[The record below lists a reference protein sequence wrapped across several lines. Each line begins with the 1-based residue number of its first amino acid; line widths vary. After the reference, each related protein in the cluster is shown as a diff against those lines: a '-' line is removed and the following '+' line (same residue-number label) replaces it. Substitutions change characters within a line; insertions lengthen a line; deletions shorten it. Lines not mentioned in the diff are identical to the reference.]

1 MEDDGHPDPY
11 LDLRPEIAEERRRAA
26 RLALERRRQ
35 HRETAPCL
43 LSPPAPVAM
52 DGVAP
57 LVSFLDLHPELAEER
72 RRPEPSS
79 SHKTEVEEHAS
90 EVSSSEG
97 SVTVDLSEST
107 ALALNDMP
115 RTLQSTYWSNLC
127 YDTGSSETE
136 SETVAGKPE
145 EESDFDLEKEL
156 QEMEDYLQ
164 ENTCNTISEG
174 MDKILAV
181 ERSTLAAK
189 YDNMSAAEY
198 ADMTARSSY
207 FSKRL
212 PPLWWLSS
220 PADSETESL
229 QATEQASRNEPSRQC
244 LLRRQPRC
252 EVPDEEIIQN
262 GKNWMTKEVMLAF
275 EKYAE
280 RSTNLTDLD
289 WQIEEICHQCFNV
302 EYYHKVFHH
311 YNFTVMIES
320 PRSSDSRVALFFPEV
335 KEIFGRKYYF
345 CCPLEPNENGQCYA
359 CHNQGFDDLR
369 HPATG
374 GYD

>member
-1 MEDDGHPDPY
+1 MQDDGHPDPY

-26 RLALERRRQ
+26 RFADERRRQ

-43 LSPPAPVAM
+43 LSPPAPVAI
-52 DGVAP
+52 DGDAH

-72 RRPEPSS
+72 RRPKPSS
-79 SHKTEVEEHAS
+79 FHKTEVEEHAS

-115 RTLQSTYWSNLC
+115 HTLQSTYWSNVC

-136 SETVAGKPE
+136 SETVVGKPE
-145 EESDFDLEKEL
+145 EESDFDL
-156 QEMEDYLQ
+156 
-164 ENTCNTISEG
+164 
-174 MDKILAV
+174 
-181 ERSTLAAK
+181 
-189 YDNMSAAEY
+189 
-198 ADMTARSSY
+198 
-207 FSKRL
+207 
-212 PPLWWLSS
+212 
-220 PADSETESL
+220 
-229 QATEQASRNEPSRQC
+229 
-244 LLRRQPRC
+244 C

-280 RSTNLTDLD
+280 RSTNLTGLD
-289 WQIEEICHQCFNV
+289 WQIEELCHQCFNV
-302 EYYHKVFHH
+302 EYHHKVFHH
-311 YNFTVMIES
+311 YNFTVKIES
-320 PRSSDSRVALFFPEV
+320 PSSSDSRVALFFAEV

-359 CHNQGFDDLR
+359 CHNQGVDLR

-374 GYD
+374 GYDRGSLDIAFPFTCMD